1 MFKIINMRLS
11 NDLFRGAHVSK
22 TCHTLSA
29 ALKMAEH
36 LFEEGILD
44 RDQTCIP
51 VRGMG
56 VAAVVFSA
64 EGARSL
70 ESRAR
75 EFGFFFLDIHR
86 LTTDGGLVDLDY
98 EFDAEKGFYVEG
110 EPQAWEPELLDHAL
124 ERLKP
129 TNKENSYW

>member
-11 NDLFRGAHVSK
+11 NDLFQAAHVSK
-22 TCHTLSA
+22 TGHTLSA

-36 LFEEGILD
+36 LFEQGILD
-44 RDQTCIP
+44 RDQACIP
-51 VRGMG
+51 VRGAG

-70 ESRAR
+70 ESSAR
-75 EFGFFFLDIHR
+75 EIGFFFLDIHR
-86 LTTDGGLVDLDY
+86 LTTDGGLVDQGY
-98 EFDAEKGFYVEG
+98 EFDPAEGSYVEG
-110 EPQAWEPELLDHAL
+110 ESRAWEPERLDQAL

-129 TNKENSYW
+129 TARENSHW